1 MGLIVSVVGSWM
13 QRTAQGWL
21 VYELTGRAIYL
32 GLVAAC
38 GTLPMLLLSL
48 PAGVLADRVR
58 KRNILLVTQSLAML
72 QAFVLAFLIYTDAVR
87 VWHVM
92 VLASTLGAIW
102 AFDMPTRHAMV
113 LELVDRDDALNAVS
127 LNSTAFNT
135 GRVLGPALAGVL
147 VATLGMAVCFFI
159 NGVTFLALISALALI
174 AARPP
179 GSASRASFSR
189 QIADGV
195 TWARRNPVP
204 LALLSLLTVV
214 GLFALSHPVLLPVF
228 AGDIFHVGP
237 TGYGL
242 MMSAYGVGALVA
254 ALFLTI
260 AGGGW
265 PAGLL
270 ATAGSFIYPVAML
283 GVAAAPGYAA
293 ALAALFCMGV
303 GLMSFNVLANTMLQK
318 HSPDELRGRIMS
330 FRSFLFA
337 GMSWIGDVQM
347 GVLGEW
353 LGARIAY
360 GISAAVCLCAAAAVW
375 SRVPQL
381 RRSD

>member
-58 KRNILLVTQSLAML
+58 KRNVLLVTQSLAML
-72 QAFVLAFLIYTDAVR
+72 QAFVLAILIYTEVVR

-92 VLASTLGAIW
+92 VLAGTLGAIW

-135 GRVLGPALAGVL
+135 GRILGPALAGVL
-147 VATLGMAVCFFI
+147 IAAAGMAFCFLI
-159 NGVTFLALISALALI
+159 NGVSFLALITALGLM

-179 GSASRASFSR
+179 ASSSRASFAR
-189 QIADGV
+189 EIGV
-195 TWARRNPVP
+195 GVAWARRNPVP
-204 LALLSLLTVV
+204 LALLSLITIV

-228 AGDIFHVGP
+228 AGDIFQVGP

-242 MMSAYGVGALVA
+242 MMAAYGVGSLSA
-254 ALFLTI
+254 AIFLTV

-270 ATAGSFIYPVAML
+270 VTIGSFIYPVAML
-283 GVAAAPGYAA
+283 GVAGAPVYVVAIG
-293 ALAALFCMGV
+293 ALFCMGA
-303 GLMSFNVLANTMLQK
+303 GLMAFNVVANTMLQK

-353 LGARIAY
+353 FGARIAY